1 MSIIIMTNSS
11 VHFFVLYIILLSN
24 LDLYLKSIIQN
35 HLDLMSRY
43 QIECTYM
50 YFRDETLFTKNF
62 FLMIRAVLLQ
72 IGRGINM
79 HYQ

>member
-1 MSIIIMTNSS
+1 MLIIIMTNSS

-43 QIECTYM
+43 QIERTYM
-50 YFRDETLFTKNF
+50 YFRDETLFIKKKF
-62 FLMIRAVLLQ
+62 
-72 IGRGINM
+72 
-79 HYQ
+79 